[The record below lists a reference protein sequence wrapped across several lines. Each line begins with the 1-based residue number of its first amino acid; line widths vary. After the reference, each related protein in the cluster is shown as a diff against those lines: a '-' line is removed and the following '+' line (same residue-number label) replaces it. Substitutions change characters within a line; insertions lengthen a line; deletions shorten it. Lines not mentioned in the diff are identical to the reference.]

1 MSVCEGCSHDT
12 PSAPWQWPA
21 AGGPSWQGHLE
32 EHIQHRKH
40 DWLPAKYRSVALG
53 ANARVSSFPWKITGH
68 TRFHVFPHLEKDTAH
83 VRSYRLTFGRD
94 VFDRTKEKRTKVC
107 LTGSHSMCF
116 DNVHI
121 LNVWYWQP
129 FFLLKANSH
138 CTDRCRTMQTITGHH
153 STTRQTVT
161 EHVQSAKTSTTN
173 ANRCRHWYNKTQWQT
188 KPWSNKCCLVSVVAV
203 ALTGGTLELSNSISP
218 QFICILRVG

>member
-94 VFDRTKEKRTKVC
+94 VLDRTKEKRTKVC

-129 FFLLKANSH
+129 FFFTKGQFTLYWQMPYNADNY
-138 CTDRCRTMQTITGHH
+138 RTSLHD
-153 STTRQTVT
+153 
-161 EHVQSAKTSTTN
+161 
-173 ANRCRHWYNKTQWQT
+173 
-188 KPWSNKCCLVSVVAV
+188 P
-203 ALTGGTLELSNSISP
+203 SNSDWTCSIGKNKHDQCQQMP
-218 QFICILRVG
+218 TLIQQNPMTNETLI